1 VLQTLEQ
8 RQKPLLPRW
17 LAVLGAVLGSFS
29 LGLMTGKL
37 LMGAKP
43 VIDWTMTIMDLIFG
57 ACFTTFFAILAA
69 KHEVG
74 PSR

>member
-1 VLQTLEQ
+1 
-8 RQKPLLPRW
+8 
-17 LAVLGAVLGSFS
+17 
-29 LGLMTGKL
+29 MTGKL